1 MGCEFDGRPATPV
14 PHVIIP
20 FPNCHM
26 FSYIS
31 APITLFLA
39 SSSAL
44 FRCSTASLLVLGR
57 SRCESLTSVL
67 LGDHEDVVHVG
78 SWEAFPAGGDS
89 RVLRASTY
97 WRRAE
102 PLRNMEIVG
111 LEGDVDASLIVLP
124 ASSSHLSDTNLSSFT
139 PLAALALYVGI
150 FRFPEMRTLMRWD
163 AGGTFCEMEE
173 ETKGI
178 YHLRLTNKLLEI

>member
-1 MGCEFDGRPATPV
+1 
-14 PHVIIP
+14 
-20 FPNCHM
+20 
-26 FSYIS
+26 
-31 APITLFLA
+31 
-39 SSSAL
+39 
-44 FRCSTASLLVLGR
+44 
-57 SRCESLTSVL
+57 
-67 LGDHEDVVHVG
+67 
-78 SWEAFPAGGDS
+78 
-89 RVLRASTY
+89 
-97 WRRAE
+97 
-102 PLRNMEIVG
+102 MEIVG